1 MLSSVGK
8 PLARGF
14 RIALALGAV
23 VSAQAQEIPKSL
35 VLTSA
40 PDGSGLAYGVYLGG
54 KGSILV
60 YRPGP
65 VPKQLFI
72 ELNKDQWL
80 GASLT
85 LLDEPTQIA
94 HYQLDGDP
102 KLVGVWDPVQIAT
115 TKDLAS
121 ITSVRAFH
129 PGGVIRGDLAKTLSY
144 GVIQPVGR
152 TVPLYEIRFESRPD
166 DRYPSAFVFSEQNR
180 LVGLMNSSL
189 AGPSA
194 EHGTET
200 FGPAGLSIG
209 YALSTNVLQRVMDGF
224 LSKSGYPKHPT
235 LGMTFK
241 NHASGVQVVSVQE
254 GSPAGNAGL
263 KPNDLILKVDGQ
275 TSPNAFQLG
284 AKLFGKSVGDTVTLE
299 WSRSGS
305 KKVQTT
311 KVTLSDYYT
320 LQKKNVVSG

>member
-14 RIALALGAV
+14 SILVALGV
-23 VSAQAQEIPKSL
+23 VVATQAQEIPKSL

-40 PDGSGLAYGVYLGG
+40 LDGSGLAYGVYLGG

-80 GASLT
+80 GATLT

-94 HYQLDGDP
+94 HYQFDGDP
-102 KLVGVWDPVQIAT
+102 KIIGVWEPVQMAT
-115 TKDLAS
+115 SKDLAT
-121 ITSVRAFH
+121 TSVRAFH

-144 GVIQPVGR
+144 GVIQPIGR
-152 TVPLYEIRFESRPD
+152 TVPLHEIRFESRPD
-166 DRYPSAFVFSEQNR
+166 DRYPSAFVFSEKNR

-194 EHGTET
+194 DHGAET

-209 YALSTNVLQRVMDGF
+209 YALGTNVLQRVMDGF

-241 NHASGVQVVSVQE
+241 NHADGVQVVSIQE
-254 GSPAGNAGL
+254 DSPAGKAGL

-275 TSPNAFQLG
+275 SSPNAFQLG

-305 KKVQTT
+305 KKTQTT
-311 KVTLSDYYT
+311 KVTLSDYYA